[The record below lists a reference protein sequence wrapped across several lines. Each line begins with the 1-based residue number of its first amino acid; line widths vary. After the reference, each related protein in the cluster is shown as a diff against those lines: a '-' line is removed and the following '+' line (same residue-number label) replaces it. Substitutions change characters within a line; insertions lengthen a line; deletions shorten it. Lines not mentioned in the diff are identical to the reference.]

1 MRTTSAPSPISWAI
15 STCRSTARPS
25 LWPWWSAAWKNTSWR
40 KSPACITVKPKQIVE
55 IGPFK
60 IEFIHVTHSI
70 VSAVALAITTPLGVI
85 IHTGDFKVDPTP
97 TDNELF
103 DLHTLADYGKRGV
116 LLLLSD
122 STNSDRPGYTE
133 SERAVRPRMEEIFNR
148 AERRVVV
155 SCFSS
160 SIHRIQLVLDL
171 AQECGRRVAVI
182 GRSMVSV
189 TEIAHSLG
197 LLDIPDGILLRPQDA
212 MGVAADKVTFLISG
226 TQGEPMSA
234 LSRVAVDNH
243 KHVSVEKGDTV
254 VLSSRIIPGN
264 EKAIF
269 RMIDHMARRGADV
282 LYGSMNPPLHVSGHA
297 SVEEM
302 KLVLNLVRPR
312 YFMPIHG
319 EFRQLSKHARLAE
332 HLRFA
337 GLEES
342 FIMESG
348 EILEIDHHGARKAGK
363 VPVGHVCIDSGSVD
377 DVVQDMVIRDRRHLS
392 EDGIVLPIIAINRNS
407 GRMESL
413 PEIVSRGFN
422 AGDGVGVHRESPP
435 VRGQNSGRLESGG
448 EDRLGRHEGKD
459 PRGPEALH
467 REGDV
472 AASADH
478 AGDSGSIAARYLED
492 ASGFRGS
499 AARLIVPADEAGIA
513 AALREASAA
522 GVPVT
527 VAGGGTGVTG
537 GGVPLGGWVLSVE
550 KLNRLEIHP
559 GFAIAGAGVP
569 LRDLQAAAQR
579 TGQFYPPDPTEN
591 SAFLGGTIS
600 TNASGSRS
608 FRFGATRRWVKCL
621 RVVLADGRR
630 LDLRRGDALDF
641 DPGTD
646 SAARCHQEHRRL
658 PLAAGDGLA

>member
-1 MRTTSAPSPISWAI
+1 MIPLGGLGEFGMNMTAI
-15 STCRSTARPS
+15 RYADELIVIDSGMMFPEAELLGVDLVMPDLTFLKENQQFIRALILTHGHEDHIGAVPYFLSEIDVPVYGTAFTLALVDRRLEEYELENEP
-25 LWPWWSAAWKNTSWR
+25 R
-40 KSPACITVKPKQIVE
+40 FIQIRPKQIVE

-85 IHTGDFKVDPTP
+85 VHTGDFKVDPTP

-103 DLHTLADYGKRGV
+103 DLHTLADYGRRGV

-148 AERRVVV
+148 SERRVLV

-171 AQECGRRVAVI
+171 AQEYGRRVAFY

-197 LLDIPDGILLRPQDA
+197 LLDIPDAILLRPQDA
-212 MGVAADKVTFLISG
+212 MDLPPAKVAILISG

-234 LSRVAVDNH
+234 LARVAVDNH
-243 KHVSVEKGDTV
+243 KHVSVEAGDTV
-254 VLSSRIIPGN
+254 VLSARIIPGN

-269 RMIDHMARRGADV
+269 RMVDHMSRRGADV

-312 YFMPIHG
+312 YFVPIHG

-342 FIMESG
+342 FVMESG
-348 EILEIDHHGARKAGK
+348 ETLEIDHHGARKAGR
-363 VPVGHVCIDSGSVD
+363 VTVGRVCIDSGSVD
-377 DVVQDMVIRDRRHLS
+377 EVVQEVVIRDRRHLS
-392 EDGIVLPIIAINRNS
+392 EDGIVLPIIAINRHT

-413 PEIVSRGFN
+413 PEIVSRGF
-422 AGDGVGVHRESPP
+422 ALAEDGSEFMQSARQIVAKTLEGSNQEEKTDWGVMKEKIRADLKRYIVKETSRRPLIMP
-435 VRGQNSGRLESGG
+435 VILE
-448 EDRLGRHEGKD
+448 
-459 PRGPEALH
+459 
-467 REGDV
+467 V
-472 AASADH
+472 
-478 AGDSGSIAARYLED
+478 
-492 ASGFRGS
+492 
-499 AARLIVPADEAGIA
+499 
-513 AALREASAA
+513 
-522 GVPVT
+522 
-527 VAGGGTGVTG
+527 
-537 GGVPLGGWVLSVE
+537 
-550 KLNRLEIHP
+550 
-559 GFAIAGAGVP
+559 
-569 LRDLQAAAQR
+569 
-579 TGQFYPPDPTEN
+579 
-591 SAFLGGTIS
+591 
-600 TNASGSRS
+600 
-608 FRFGATRRWVKCL
+608 
-621 RVVLADGRR
+621 
-630 LDLRRGDALDF
+630 
-641 DPGTD
+641 
-646 SAARCHQEHRRL
+646 
-658 PLAAGDGLA
+658 

>member
-1 MRTTSAPSPISWAI
+1 MTDQQLQVIPLGGLGEFGMNITAI
-15 STCRSTARPS
+15 RYGDDIIVVDSGMMFPDPELLGVDLVMPDITYLKDNQEHVRALILTHGHEDHIGAVPYFLGEIDVPVYGTAFTLALVERRMEEYELEEEPR
-25 LWPWWSAAWKNTSWR
+25 LNR
-40 KSPACITVKPKQIVE
+40 VKPKQIIE
-55 IGPFK
+55 IGPFR
-60 IEFIHVTHSI
+60 IEFINVTHSI
-70 VSAVALAITTPLGVI
+70 VSSLALAITTPMGVI

-148 AERRVVV
+148 AEGRVVV

-171 AQECGRRVAVI
+171 AAESSRRVAVI

-197 LLDIPDGILLRPQDA
+197 LLEIPDGILLRPQDA
-212 MGVAADKVTFLISG
+212 MDLPAEKVAFLISG

-302 KLVLNLVRPR
+302 RLVLNLVRPR

-337 GLEES
+337 GLEET

-348 EILEIDHHGARKAGK
+348 EVLEIDHHGARKAGT

-377 DVVQDMVIRDRRHLS
+377 DVVQDIVIRDRRHLS

-407 GRMESL
+407 GRIESP

-422 AGDGVGVHRESPP
+422 AGDGAEFIDKARQLVARTLEGSNQEEKTDWGVMKEKIRADLKRFIVKETSRRPLIMP
-435 VRGQNSGRLESGG
+435 VILE
-448 EDRLGRHEGKD
+448 
-459 PRGPEALH
+459 
-467 REGDV
+467 V
-472 AASADH
+472 
-478 AGDSGSIAARYLED
+478 
-492 ASGFRGS
+492 
-499 AARLIVPADEAGIA
+499 
-513 AALREASAA
+513 
-522 GVPVT
+522 
-527 VAGGGTGVTG
+527 
-537 GGVPLGGWVLSVE
+537 
-550 KLNRLEIHP
+550 
-559 GFAIAGAGVP
+559 
-569 LRDLQAAAQR
+569 
-579 TGQFYPPDPTEN
+579 
-591 SAFLGGTIS
+591 
-600 TNASGSRS
+600 
-608 FRFGATRRWVKCL
+608 
-621 RVVLADGRR
+621 
-630 LDLRRGDALDF
+630 
-641 DPGTD
+641 
-646 SAARCHQEHRRL
+646 
-658 PLAAGDGLA
+658 

>member
-1 MRTTSAPSPISWAI
+1 MTDQKLQVIPLGGLGEFGMNMTAI
-15 STCRSTARPS
+15 RYADDIIVVDSGMMFPDAELLGVDLVMPDLTFLKENQEHVRALILTHGHEDHIGAVPYFLSDIDVPVYGTAFTLALVERRLEEYELEQEPRFH
-25 LWPWWSAAWKNTSWR
+25 K
-40 KSPACITVKPKQIVE
+40 IKPKQIID

-85 IHTGDFKVDPTP
+85 IHTGDYKVDPTP

-148 AERRVVV
+148 AEGRVVV

-212 MGVAADKVTFLISG
+212 MAVAPDKVAFLISG

-337 GLEES
+337 GLEET

-348 EILEIDHHGARKAGK
+348 DVLEIDHHGARKAGC

-377 DVVQDMVIRDRRHLS
+377 DVVQDLVIRDRRHLA
-392 EDGIVLPIIAINRNS
+392 EDGIVLPIVAINRQS
-407 GRMESL
+407 GRIESM

-422 AGDGVGVHRESPP
+422 AGDGPEFIEKARQLVSKTLEGSNQEEKADWGVMKEKIRADLKRFIVKETSRRPLIMP
-435 VRGQNSGRLESGG
+435 VILE
-448 EDRLGRHEGKD
+448 
-459 PRGPEALH
+459 
-467 REGDV
+467 V
-472 AASADH
+472 
-478 AGDSGSIAARYLED
+478 
-492 ASGFRGS
+492 
-499 AARLIVPADEAGIA
+499 
-513 AALREASAA
+513 
-522 GVPVT
+522 
-527 VAGGGTGVTG
+527 
-537 GGVPLGGWVLSVE
+537 
-550 KLNRLEIHP
+550 
-559 GFAIAGAGVP
+559 
-569 LRDLQAAAQR
+569 
-579 TGQFYPPDPTEN
+579 
-591 SAFLGGTIS
+591 
-600 TNASGSRS
+600 
-608 FRFGATRRWVKCL
+608 
-621 RVVLADGRR
+621 
-630 LDLRRGDALDF
+630 
-641 DPGTD
+641 
-646 SAARCHQEHRRL
+646 
-658 PLAAGDGLA
+658 